1 MSRKYM
7 LLRSTAPTYLPCNTP
22 PLIVRDVTQD
32 QKRFKQ
38 HGK

>member
-7 LLRSTAPTYLPCNTP
+7 LLRSTASTFLPCNTP
-22 PLIVRDVTQD
+22 TLLIRDVTPD
-32 QKRFKQ
+32 QTRFKQ